1 MLNEK
6 DTDEY
11 YDDDYSYLR
20 RKNAPKKKLRP
31 FIVYLKIV
39 AGICLCLMFKLFFK
53 RPPVVQQPSNY
64 RIYNSNLRSS
74 GLNFRDNKT
83 Y

>member
-6 DTDEY
+6 DIGEY
-11 YDDDYSYLR
+11 FSDHYSYIR
-20 RKNAPKKKLRP
+20 KKNAPKKKLRP

-53 RPPVVQQPSNY
+53 RPPVVQQPPNS
-64 RIYNSNLRSS
+64 RIYNSNIR
-74 GLNFRDNKT
+74 T
-83 Y
+83 VA